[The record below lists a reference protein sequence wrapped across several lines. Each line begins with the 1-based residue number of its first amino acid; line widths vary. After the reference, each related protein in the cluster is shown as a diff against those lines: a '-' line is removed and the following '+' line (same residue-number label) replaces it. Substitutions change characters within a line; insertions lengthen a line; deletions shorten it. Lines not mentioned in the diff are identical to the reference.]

1 LPTKNDLIFPTEFRP
16 FSTMPPDLWTSIAS
30 AGLPALLMG
39 IAVWWLSKSNQQLV
53 EVLNAERTERLD
65 VMEKHISE
73 CDTDRKELRNMLLRH
88 LGASHEILSTPP
100 K

>member
-1 LPTKNDLIFPTEFRP
+1 LKNDLIFTTEFRP

-88 LGASHEILSTPP
+88 LGASHETLSDT
-100 K
+100 KR